1 MLNDLLKSSNRMML
15 CYSPYVVGIFWR
27 KLTQYML
34 FIHAHIFTFI
44 SIITY
49 NCRGCKYNNL
59 SVIFD
64 SFKNISL
71 SIVCENVC
79 FSNNLCLQLLC
90 SFKFEI
96 VEMTRYECEL
106 IN

>member
-1 MLNDLLKSSNRMML
+1 MVNDLLKSSNRMML
-15 CYSPYVVGIFWR
+15 CYSPYVVVIFWR
-27 KLTQYML
+27 KITQYM

-59 SVIFD
+59 SVILD
-64 SFKNISL
+64 SFKHISL

-79 FSNNLCLQLLC
+79 FSNNLCYFVHLNL
-90 SFKFEI
+90 K
-96 VEMTRYECEL
+96 
-106 IN
+106 